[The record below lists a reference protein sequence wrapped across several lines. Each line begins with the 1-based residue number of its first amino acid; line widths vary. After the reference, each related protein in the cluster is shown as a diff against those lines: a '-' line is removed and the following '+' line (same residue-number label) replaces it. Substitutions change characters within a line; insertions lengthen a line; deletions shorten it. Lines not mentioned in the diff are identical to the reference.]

1 MDVLL
6 QQILNGLILG
16 SLYALVA
23 LGYTMVYG
31 ILELINFAHGEI
43 VMLGAMVSVTVL
55 SVLAALGVPVPLALL
70 AALAAAMA
78 VCVATGVLDERG
90 RPPRLH
96 DLRHSFAVTVLERC
110 YQTGTEFHSKLPHLA
125 TYLGHVNPGC
135 THHYLHLTPQLQQ
148 AANRRFQDYA
158 LRMFAGGGAR

>member
-55 SVLAALGVPVPLALL
+55 GVLAALGVPVPLALL
-70 AALAAAMA
+70 AALAGAVA
-78 VCVATGVLDERG
+78 VCVATGVLVERVAY
-90 RPPRLH
+90 RPLRSAPRLAP
-96 DLRHSFAVTVLERC
+96 LITAIGVSIVLQNLAMIVWGRQYLSFPPVLDSEI
-110 YQTGTEFHSKLPHLA
+110 
-125 TYLGHVNPGC
+125 
-135 THHYLHLTPQLQQ
+135 
-148 AANRRFQDYA
+148 
-158 LRMFAGGGAR
+158 